1 MFAPWI
7 HHCCIQQG
15 SWRKTPARR
24 SCLSEAW
31 CLYKVTVEVAS
42 KGLAALS
49 FGEQVLGK
57 ENEMWPPPD
66 ELPEFRKPHWSIVWG
81 VLGWSDTDLCWPWRA
96 ERWAECH
103 PCLEKGVWRGNAGPA
118 WSISWQPAGEATVC
132 VPPLPLQL
140 SVLPSSIAT
149 IVFCDGGQERREEER
164 MLSKYV
170 WNGEKRYVFYPWWCW
185 GGQGRKLESCCNE
198 LKYIAKKTSIWTE
211 QHLLFLIFKLA
222 SPPPNS
228 AIYIY
233 LIYRTHW
240 QQCIHA

>member
-149 IVFCDGGQERREEER
+149 VVFCDGGRKGERKKGCWVSMSEMGRRGMYFILGDAGEGREESLR
-164 MLSKYV
+164 VVAM
-170 WNGEKRYVFYPWWCW
+170 N
-185 GGQGRKLESCCNE
+185 
-198 LKYIAKKTSIWTE
+198 
-211 QHLLFLIFKLA
+211 
-222 SPPPNS
+222 
-228 AIYIY
+228 
-233 LIYRTHW
+233 
-240 QQCIHA
+240 